1 MIWKPIQRF
10 EPDFVAVMKLPEGL
24 RKRRSLW
31 RLNRVNPDAYA
42 LFMGMY
48 ADSIQKPKKGR
59 KSR

>member
-31 RLNRVNPDAYA
+31 RLSRVNPA
-42 LFMGMY
+42 LF
-48 ADSIQKPKKGR
+48 DSCMKRWESMHKRKKGR
-59 KSR
+59 NHDS